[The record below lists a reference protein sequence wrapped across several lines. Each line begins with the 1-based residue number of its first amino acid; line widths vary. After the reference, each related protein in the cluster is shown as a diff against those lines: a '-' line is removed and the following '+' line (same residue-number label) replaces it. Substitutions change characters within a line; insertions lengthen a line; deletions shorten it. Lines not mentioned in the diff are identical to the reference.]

1 MFNVILPVVYRFLH
15 TCSVYYFKRVIQLKK
30 LTLFSTIL
38 IILLSGCFMNHD
50 FDESTTKKAEEVAE
64 SFMRNNY
71 QDIETIEIEDVYR
84 NPMSGMSVEG
94 IVNGQYHI
102 VLGMDESDLTVQSIG
117 ESEGLPDKK
126 EGCEEVICD
135 Y

>member
-1 MFNVILPVVYRFLH
+1 
-15 TCSVYYFKRVIQLKK
+15 
-30 LTLFSTIL
+30 
-38 IILLSGCFMNHD
+38 MNHD

-84 NPMSGMSVEG
+84 NPMGGMSVEG
-94 IVNGQYHI
+94 IVNGQYHF